1 MNFFYVVLIMLVT
14 GSIYSCSGESPKTLE
29 EPVAK
34 NSEASVAASADVPM
48 DGQKAKDAL
57 KVSDEVFLQQ
67 ARLMSRMGEIED
79 ELKRQREKIRLLEQ
93 GLLTGIAPDG
103 LKKSSHDH
111 GQKLKTEKS
120 AHLDDVEGQVL
131 SAPIIDELNLKVAE
145 SHSADSNTDDSN
157 SDVNHSRL
165 NDKFRLVQD
174 LYQASRF
181 GVAISELA
189 AISRQF
195 GENAGEGKL
204 RVWLG
209 KSYARLRE
217 FSTARVELE
226 AYLKGW
232 PSGSDV
238 ADVRLEL
245 AKVYAGL
252 GLKERARGEL
262 RQVMKDF
269 PGQESSDIA
278 SAEFSKMQGGL

>member
-1 MNFFYVVLIMLVT
+1 MNCFYVVLIMLVT
-14 GSIYSCSGESPKTLE
+14 GSIYSCSGESPKALE

-34 NSEASVAASADVPM
+34 NSEASVAVSADVPM
-48 DGQKAKDAL
+48 EAQKAKDAL
-57 KVSDEVFLQQ
+57 KVNDEVFLQQ
-67 ARLMSRMGEIED
+67 ARLMSRMSEIED

-103 LKKSSHDH
+103 LKKSSHDN

-120 AHLDDVEGQVL
+120 AQLDDVEEQLL
-131 SAPIIDELNLKVAE
+131 SSPVIDEVKLKGAE
-145 SHSADSNTDDSN
+145 SHSADSKTGDSS
-157 SDVNHSRL
+157 SDVNRSLL

-189 AISRQF
+189 TITRQF
-195 GENAGEGKL
+195 GENAGEGKI

-238 ADVRLEL
+238 AEVRLEL
-245 AKVYAGL
+245 AKVYVSL